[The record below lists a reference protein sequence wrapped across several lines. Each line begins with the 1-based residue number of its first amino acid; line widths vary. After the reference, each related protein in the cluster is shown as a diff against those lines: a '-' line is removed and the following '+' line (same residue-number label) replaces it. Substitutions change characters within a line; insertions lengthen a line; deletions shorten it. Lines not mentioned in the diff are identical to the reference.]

1 MKGKVKKEIVLKG
14 IGVSPGISIGN
25 IYLIDRRR
33 IEAPAYRYID
43 SAQVP
48 SEIKRFEK
56 AIEKSK
62 EQLHKVKEMISE
74 TVAGREHAYI
84 IDAHIMIL
92 EDKVLIDDTF
102 DTINKEKV
110 NAEWALKIVLK
121 KFVEIFSNIDDEYL
135 SERVS
140 DIEHIGD
147 RILRNLMKKHHESIA
162 NIKRKV
168 IVVAHDLSPADTAQM
183 TQKKVMA
190 FTTDIG
196 GRTSHTAIMARSLEI
211 PAVVGLED
219 VTQKVEENGSIIV
232 DGIKG
237 EVIINPT
244 EVTLEDYRSRQKKY
258 LKYEKEFRKLNDI
271 PAISRDGKRIELLGN
286 IEFSEELPSLKD
298 HGAEGVG
305 LYRTEFL
312 YMNKKEPPTEE
323 EHLQAYVRVIRAF
336 DPFPV
341 TIRTLDIGGD
351 KFLSPDQSSDEMNP
365 AMGLR
370 AIRFCLKEID
380 LFKTQLRGILRASAH
395 GKVKVMFPMISGV
408 EELNNVKK
416 VFEEVKVEL
425 SEGGMAFDKDI
436 PIGIMIEVPSAAIIA
451 DKLAKEVD
459 FFSIGTNDLLQYS
472 LAIDRGNKDVSY
484 LYEPLHPAILRMIKY
499 VVDAAHSEGITV
511 GICGAMAGEPEYALI
526 LLGLGLDLL
535 SMDALS
541 IPKVKKFLRSIDFK
555 ESEKIVEN
563 AMNFSTVSEVKK
575 YIEEVMKEVLTEE
588 LQELVVLH

>member
-1 MKGKVKKEIVLKG
+1 MEGQIKKEIVLKG

-43 SAQVP
+43 SAQIP
-48 SEIKRFEK
+48 SEVKRFEK

-74 TVAGREHAYI
+74 TIAGREHAYI
-84 IDAHIMIL
+84 IDANIMIL

-121 KFVEIFSNIDDEYL
+121 KFIEIFSNIDDEYL

-162 NIKRKV
+162 DIKRKV
-168 IVVAHDLSPADTAQM
+168 IVVAYDLSPADTAQM

-232 DGIKG
+232 DGGKG

-244 EVTLEDYRSRQKKY
+244 EVTIEDYRARQKKY
-258 LKYEKEFRKLNDI
+258 LKYEKEFRKLKDI

-286 IEFSEELPSLKD
+286 IEFLEELPSLKD

-312 YMNKKEPPTEE
+312 YINKKEPPTEE
-323 EHLQAYVRVIRAF
+323 EHLQAYVRVVRAF
-336 DPFPV
+336 DPLPV

-351 KFLSPDQSSDEMNP
+351 KFLSPDQTSDEMNP

-370 AIRFCLKEID
+370 AIRFCLKQID
-380 LFKTQLRGILRASAH
+380 LFKTQLRGILRASAY

-408 EELNNVKK
+408 EELNNAKK

-436 PIGIMIEVPSAAIIA
+436 SVGIMIEVPSAAIIA

-472 LAIDRGNKDVSY
+472 LAIDRGNKHVAY

-499 VVDAAHSEGITV
+499 VVDAAHNEGITV

-555 ESEKIVEN
+555 ESERIVEN
-563 AMNFSTVSEVKK
+563 VMSFSTVSEVKK
-575 YIEEVMKEVLTEE
+575 YMEEVLTGE
-588 LQELVVLH
+588 LRELTILN